1 MSHTTNLTTNIVG
14 LMSNEDW
21 VVFID
26 PMKQQCV
33 LTAIGLI

>member
-1 MSHTTNLTTNIVG
+1 MFHTTNLTINIVG

-21 VVFID
+21 VVIID

-33 LTAIGLI
+33 LVAIGLI